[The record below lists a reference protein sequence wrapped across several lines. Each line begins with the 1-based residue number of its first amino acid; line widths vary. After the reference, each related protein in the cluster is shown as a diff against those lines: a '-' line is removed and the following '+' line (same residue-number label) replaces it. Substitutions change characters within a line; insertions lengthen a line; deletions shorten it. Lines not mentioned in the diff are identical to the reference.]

1 VSPVDLACESCG
13 GTDDDLLL
21 VHRVYVVPES
31 WDTPGSASVVDDTE
45 LWCFVCRSM
54 YPHEPAADPPG

>member
-1 VSPVDLACESCG
+1 MERSCESCG
-13 GTDDDLLL
+13 GQDDDLEL

-31 WDTPGSASVVDDTE
+31 WDTPGSETTVDDTE

-54 YPHEPAADPPG
+54 YPHEPATDEE